1 MSGLEIIAVVFGLA
15 NIYLT
20 VKQNIWGWAAG
31 AVMVSLY
38 IYITFGAR
46 LYSDALLNVFFL
58 VMQFYGWYEWTRGPV
73 EHARSLSAVKRLG
86 LRGWT
91 WTSGG
96 VVAGT
101 AALGT
106 VMHSYTNASLPYLDA
121 SATSLSVFGQ
131 FLMTKKYLDNWT
143 LWIIADV
150 LYIFLIYPRKGL
162 YLTAGLYVVFL
173 ALSVQGYREW
183 RATMPAGGNGP
194 PLSVSNDPAT
204 GD

>member
-1 MSGLEIIAVVFGLA
+1 MSSLEIVAVVFGLA

-20 VKQNIWGWAAG
+20 VKQNIWSWAAG

-38 IYITFGAR
+38 IYITYGAR
-46 LYSDALLNVFFL
+46 LYSDVLLNGFFL
-58 VMQFYGWYEWTRGPV
+58 VMQFYGWYEWSRGPV
-73 EHARSLSAVKRLG
+73 VHARSLSTVQRLG
-86 LRGWT
+86 TRGWS
-91 WTSGG
+91 WTAAG

-106 VMHSYTNASLPYLDA
+106 GMHHFTNASLPYLDA

-143 LWIIADV
+143 LWIIADL
-150 LYIFLIYPRKGL
+150 LYVFLIYPRKGL

-173 ALSVQGYREW
+173 VLCVQGYREW
-183 RATMPAGGNGP
+183 KASPNA
-194 PLSVSNDPAT
+194 
-204 GD
+204 

>member
-1 MSGLEIIAVVFGLA
+1 MSYLEIIAVVFGLA

-38 IYITFGAR
+38 IYITYTSR
-46 LYSDALLNVFFL
+46 LYSDSLLNVFFL

-73 EHARSLSAVKRLG
+73 VHAKSLSAVKRLG
-86 LRGWT
+86 LRGWI
-91 WTSGG
+91 WTAAG

-101 AALGT
+101 TLLGT
-106 VMHSYTNASLPYLDA
+106 SMHRYTNAALPYFDA

-150 LYIFLIYPRKGL
+150 LYILVIYPRKGL
-162 YLTAGLYVVFL
+162 YLTTGLYVVFL
-173 ALSVQGYREW
+173 ALCIQGYREW
-183 RATMPAGGNGP
+183 SSSP
-194 PLSVSNDPAT
+194 SS
-204 GD
+204 

>member
-1 MSGLEIIAVVFGLA
+1 MSYLEIAAVVFGLA

-38 IYITFGAR
+38 IYITYGAR
-46 LYSDALLNVFFL
+46 LYSDVLLNVFFL

-73 EHARSLSAVKRLG
+73 EHARSLSAVKRLDW
-86 LRGWT
+86 RGWL
-91 WTSGG
+91 WTGG
-96 VVAGT
+96 GIVAGA

-106 VMHSYTNASLPYLDA
+106 AMHRYTNASLPYLDA
-121 SATSLSVFGQ
+121 SATALSVFGQ

-143 LWIIADV
+143 LWIVADV
-150 LYIFLIYPRKGL
+150 LYVTLIYPRKGL

-173 ALSVQGYREW
+173 ALCVQGYREW
-183 RATMPAGGNGP
+183 RASVPGN
-194 PLSVSNDPAT
+194 VAA
-204 GD
+204 

>member
-1 MSGLEIIAVVFGLA
+1 MSGLEIVAVICGLL

-20 VKQNIWGWAAG
+20 IKQNIWSWLFG

-38 IYITFGAR
+38 IYITYGAR

-73 EHARSLSAVKRLG
+73 VHARSLSAVKRLG
-86 LRGWT
+86 TRGWS
-91 WTSGG
+91 WTAGG
-96 VVAGT
+96 VIVGT
-101 AALGT
+101 ATLGAS
-106 VMHSYTNASLPYLDA
+106 MHRYTNAALPYLDA

-150 LYIFLIYPRKGL
+150 LYVFLIYPRKGL
-162 YLTAGLYVVFL
+162 YLTAGLYVFFL
-173 ALSVQGYREW
+173 VLCVQGYREW
-183 RATMPAGGNGP
+183 NANPGET
-194 PLSVSNDPAT
+194 
-204 GD
+204 